1 MSTEHKSEHEHA
13 SHEHHEHKEHE
24 HPEHHEH
31 HEHHEHAEH
40 HEKAK
45 AKPNM
50 MKYVVFVVIAAVF
63 FAVGFMANSF
73 AGTGVAKTGD
83 QLVFISPPGCT
94 DCAAVEPVAREVAN
108 TLKIP
113 FVKTGYG
120 QNIQTAGMVLVY
132 DNISTIAGVDSEYTL
147 KTQVCL
153 LTNNSVVCD
162 QAKKLTAPVDN
173 TQQPTTP
180 EVVKSD
186 KPVAHAFVMSY
197 CPYGLQFM
205 KAYVPVIE
213 LLGSKADIQLN
224 FVDYIMHGE
233 KEMLENTR
241 MYCIQKEQKD
251 KFTAYLRCF
260 VEAGDSPGCVTK
272 VGIDSAKL
280 TACETALDTQYSIK
294 KTFAESTG
302 NYPAYPV
309 ETVMAQQYGVGG
321 SPTFILNGAE
331 VSVSRSA
338 EAIKQAICA
347 AFNSPPTEC
356 SQTLSSSAEAAGL
369 GPMGAG
375 GGSAGST
382 AGCG

>member
-1 MSTEHKSEHEHA
+1 MSTEHKSEHEHE
-13 SHEHHEHKEHE
+13 SHEHHEHHE
-24 HPEHHEH
+24 HP
-31 HEHHEHAEH
+31 EHHEHAEH

-45 AKPNM
+45 SNPNM
-50 MKYVVFVVIAAVF
+50 MKYVVFIVIAAVF
-63 FAVGFMANSF
+63 FAVGFMVNSF
-73 AGTGVAKTGD
+73 AGTAGTAKTGD

-113 FVKTGYG
+113 FVKTSYG
-120 QNIQTAGMVLVY
+120 QQIQTAGMVLVY

-153 LTNNSVVCD
+153 LTKNTDICN
-162 QAKKLTAPVDN
+162 QAQKLAPPTD
-173 TQQPTTP
+173 TTQPTTP

-213 LLGSKADIQLN
+213 LLGNKADVQLN
-224 FVDYIMHGE
+224 FVDYVMHGE

-260 VEAGDSPGCVTK
+260 VEAGNSTGCITK
-272 VGIDSAKL
+272 AGIDSAKL
-280 TACETALDTQYSIK
+280 DACSNALDAQFNIK
-294 KTFAESTG
+294 KTFNESTG

-347 AFNSPPTEC
+347 AFNSPPAEC
-356 SQTLSSSAEAAGL
+356 SQTLSSAAEAAGL

-375 GGSAGST
+375 GGSAT
-382 AGCG
+382 AANCG

>member
-1 MSTEHKSEHEHA
+1 
-13 SHEHHEHKEHE
+13 
-24 HPEHHEH
+24 
-31 HEHHEHAEH
+31 
-40 HEKAK
+40 
-45 AKPNM
+45 M
-50 MKYVVFVVIAAVF
+50 MKYAVFVVIAAVF

-73 AGTGVAKTGD
+73 AGAGTAKTGD

-94 DCAAVEPVAREVAN
+94 DCATVEPAAREVAN

-113 FVKTGYG
+113 FVKTSYG

-153 LTNNSVVCD
+153 LTKNTDICN
-162 QAKKLTAPVDN
+162 QAQTLAPPTDT
-173 TQQPTTP
+173 TQPATP

-213 LLGSKADIQLN
+213 LLGNKADVQLN
-224 FVDYIMHGE
+224 FVDYVMHGE

-241 MYCIQKEQKD
+241 MYCIQKEQNA

-280 TACETALDTQYSIK
+280 TACETALDAQFSIK
-294 KTFAESTG
+294 KTFSESTG
-302 NYPAYPV
+302 NYPPYPV
-309 ETVMAQQYGVGG
+309 ETAMNEQYGVGG

-338 EAIKQAICA
+338 EAIKQAVCA
-347 AFNSPPTEC
+347 AFNTPPSEC

>member
-1 MSTEHKSEHEHA
+1 
-13 SHEHHEHKEHE
+13 
-24 HPEHHEH
+24 
-31 HEHHEHAEH
+31 
-40 HEKAK
+40 
-45 AKPNM
+45 M

-73 AGTGVAKTGD
+73 AGTAGTATTGD

-94 DCAAVEPVAREVAN
+94 ECAVVEPIAREVAS

-113 FVKTGYG
+113 FIKTSYG

-153 LTNNSVVCD
+153 LTKNTEICN
-162 QAKKLTAPVDN
+162 QAQTLAP
-173 TQQPTTP
+173 PTDTTLPSTP

-186 KPVAHAFVMSY
+186 KPVANAFVMSY
-197 CPYGLQFM
+197 CPYGLQFL

-213 LLGSKADIQLN
+213 LLGDKADVQVN
-224 FVDYIMHGE
+224 FVHYIMHGE
-233 KEMLENTR
+233 KEMLENTQ

-260 VEAGDSPGCVTK
+260 VEAGDSAGCVTK
-272 VGIDSAKL
+272 AGVDSAKL
-280 TACETALDTQYSIK
+280 DACSSALDTEFDIK
-294 KTFAESTG
+294 KTFSESTG

-309 ETVMAQQYGVGG
+309 DATLAAQYGVGG

-375 GGSAGST
+375 GGSGA
-382 AGCG
+382 AAECG